1 MRKEKL
7 YTGCLLLMALITG
20 SCSEEEN
27 PEVRSA
33 TKPAEP
39 YTSYY
44 YYSYEAAR
52 QLSATDFALAEGQF
66 TPGPTYIKGDT
77 LFVANIQSGAFS
89 LELYDRNKNRHL
101 ASLKSWK
108 YKMYSMYGRWSS
120 SHASAQVT
128 GETESIR
135 WYTLTLWLSH
145 RTEIS

>member
-27 PEVRSA
+27 PEVRPA

-89 LELYDRNKNRHL
+89 LELYDRTRTDIWLRSKAGNIKRQNR
-101 ASLKSWK
+101 SFRIRLKRSE
-108 YKMYSMYGRWSS
+108 YP
-120 SHASAQVT
+120 VT
-128 GETESIR
+128 GC
-135 WYTLTLWLSH
+135 TLQT
-145 RTEIS
+145 

>member
-27 PEVRSA
+27 PEVRPA

-52 QLSATDFALAEGQF
+52 LG
-66 TPGPTYIKGDT
+66 
-77 LFVANIQSGAFS
+77 
-89 LELYDRNKNRHL
+89 
-101 ASLKSWK
+101 
-108 YKMYSMYGRWSS
+108 
-120 SHASAQVT
+120 
-128 GETESIR
+128 
-135 WYTLTLWLSH
+135 
-145 RTEIS
+145 

>member
-27 PEVRSA
+27 PEVRPA

-77 LFVANIQSGAFS
+77 LFVANIQSGAFMTGTRTDIWLRS
-89 LELYDRNKNRHL
+89 KAGNIKRQNR
-101 ASLKSWK
+101 SFRIRLKRSE
-108 YKMYSMYGRWSS
+108 YP
-120 SHASAQVT
+120 VT
-128 GETESIR
+128 GC
-135 WYTLTLWLSH
+135 TLQT
-145 RTEIS
+145 

>member
-44 YYSYEAAR
+44 YYSY
-52 QLSATDFALAEGQF
+52 
-66 TPGPTYIKGDT
+66 
-77 LFVANIQSGAFS
+77 
-89 LELYDRNKNRHL
+89 
-101 ASLKSWK
+101 
-108 YKMYSMYGRWSS
+108 
-120 SHASAQVT
+120 
-128 GETESIR
+128 
-135 WYTLTLWLSH
+135 
-145 RTEIS
+145 

>member
-77 LFVANIQSGAFS
+77 LFVANIQSGALVWNFMTGTRTDIWLRS
-89 LELYDRNKNRHL
+89 KAGNIKRQNR
-101 ASLKSWK
+101 SFRIRLKRSE
-108 YKMYSMYGRWSS
+108 YP
-120 SHASAQVT
+120 VT
-128 GETESIR
+128 GC
-135 WYTLTLWLSH
+135 TLQT
-145 RTEIS
+145 

>member
-66 TPGPTYIKGDT
+66 TPGPTYIKGEPIFKAELLVWNFMTGTRTDIW
-77 LFVANIQSGAFS
+77 LRSKAGNIKRQ
-89 LELYDRNKNRHL
+89 NR
-101 ASLKSWK
+101 SFRIRLKRSE
-108 YKMYSMYGRWSS
+108 YP
-120 SHASAQVT
+120 VT
-128 GETESIR
+128 GC
-135 WYTLTLWLSH
+135 TLQT
-145 RTEIS
+145 

>member
-27 PEVRSA
+27 PEVRPA

-77 LFVANIQSGAFS
+77 L
-89 LELYDRNKNRHL
+89 L
-101 ASLKSWK
+101 
-108 YKMYSMYGRWSS
+108 
-120 SHASAQVT
+120 
-128 GETESIR
+128 
-135 WYTLTLWLSH
+135 
-145 RTEIS
+145 

>member
-27 PEVRSA
+27 PEVRPA

-101 ASLKSWK
+101 ASLKRLKRSE
-108 YKMYSMYGRWSS
+108 YP
-120 SHASAQVT
+120 VT
-128 GETESIR
+128 GCTVQ
-135 WYTLTLWLSH
+135 T
-145 RTEIS
+145 

>member
-66 TPGPTYIKGDT
+66 TPGPTYIKEI
-77 LFVANIQSGAFS
+77 LFCSQ
-89 LELYDRNKNRHL
+89 
-101 ASLKSWK
+101 
-108 YKMYSMYGRWSS
+108 YSKRSF
-120 SHASAQVT
+120 
-128 GETESIR
+128 
-135 WYTLTLWLSH
+135 
-145 RTEIS
+145 

>member
-108 YKMYSMYGRWSS
+108 YKE
-120 SHASAQVT
+120 AEQKFP
-128 GETESIR
+128 
-135 WYTLTLWLSH
+135 L
-145 RTEIS
+145 

>member
-66 TPGPTYIKGDT
+66 TPRTYLHK
-77 LFVANIQSGAFS
+77 
-89 LELYDRNKNRHL
+89 RR
-101 ASLKSWK
+101 
-108 YKMYSMYGRWSS
+108 YSFCSQYSKRSF
-120 SHASAQVT
+120 
-128 GETESIR
+128 
-135 WYTLTLWLSH
+135 
-145 RTEIS
+145 

>member
-44 YYSYEAAR
+44 YYSPVLFAR
-52 QLSATDFALAEGQF
+52 CSS
-66 TPGPTYIKGDT
+66 I
-77 LFVANIQSGAFS
+77 VSG
-89 LELYDRNKNRHL
+89 
-101 ASLKSWK
+101 
-108 YKMYSMYGRWSS
+108 
-120 SHASAQVT
+120 
-128 GETESIR
+128 
-135 WYTLTLWLSH
+135 
-145 RTEIS
+145 